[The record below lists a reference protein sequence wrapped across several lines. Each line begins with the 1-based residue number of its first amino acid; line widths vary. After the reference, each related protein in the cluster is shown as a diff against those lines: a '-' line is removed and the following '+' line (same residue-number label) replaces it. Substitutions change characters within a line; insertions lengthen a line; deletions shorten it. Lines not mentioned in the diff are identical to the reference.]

1 MATKK
6 SEKKPA
12 ESVAKTQD
20 NSVMAE
26 TKMIIVEQ
34 RESVGLITLNRPRYL
49 NALNRQLANE
59 TLAALKA
66 FDANDSIGAIVIT
79 GSPRAFAAGADIE
92 EMAEKSFA
100 EFYMDDFLA
109 PWDEVKSISKPIIAA
124 VAGYAL
130 GGGCELALLCDF
142 IIASEDA
149 QFGQP
154 EIKLGVLPGIGGTQ
168 RLTRSVGKALA
179 MDLVLTGRNIDAR
192 EAKEAGI
199 VARIVP
205 AKDLL
210 QTTLEKAAQ
219 IAEPFH
225 VAEPAPLHL
234 LVAVTRLED
243 THAALIFKKYR
254 LSTKRIRTQA
264 LGLLT
269 GVTREHG
276 QIQSQI
282 PAVHADSREPIP
294 LAEPLRML
302 SSQLNREEVARVDQ
316 QSRPKARSL
325 QVSSTNRMPALTKN
339 EMRPTTAENRSAGIC
354 PAAFTASRM
363 AMAELSA

>member
-6 SEKKPA
+6 PENKPA
-12 ESVAKTQD
+12 DSVAKTQD
-20 NSVMAE
+20 NTVTAD

-109 PWDEVKSISKPIIAA
+109 PWDEVKTISKPIIAA

-179 MDLVLTGRNIDAR
+179 MDLVLTGRNINAQ

-199 VARIVP
+199 VARVVP

-210 QTTLEKAAQ
+210 QTTLEAAHTIAGYNTPAVKMAKAAVNM
-219 IAEPFH
+219 ALET
-225 VAEPAPLHL
+225 PLSDGL
-234 LVAVTRLED
+234 RQER
-243 THAALIFKKYR
+243 LIFQASFATEGQKEGMNAFVH
-254 LSTKRIRTQA
+254 KRAPVFR
-264 LGLLT
+264 
-269 GVTREHG
+269 
-276 QIQSQI
+276 
-282 PAVHADSREPIP
+282 
-294 LAEPLRML
+294 
-302 SSQLNREEVARVDQ
+302 NR
-316 QSRPKARSL
+316 
-325 QVSSTNRMPALTKN
+325 
-339 EMRPTTAENRSAGIC
+339 
-354 PAAFTASRM
+354 
-363 AMAELSA
+363 

>member
-1 MATKK
+1 MATKT
-6 SEKKPA
+6 SEKKPT
-12 ESVAKTQD
+12 ESVAQTKD
-20 NSVMAE
+20 RSVTAE
-26 TKMIIVEQ
+26 YKMIIVEQ
-34 RESVGLITLNRPRYL
+34 RESVGLITLNRPRFL

-92 EMAEKSFA
+92 EMAEKSFT

-154 EIKLGVLPGIGGTQ
+154 EIKLGILPGIGGSQ

-179 MDLVLTGRNIDAR
+179 MDLVLTGRNIDAQ

-210 QTTLEKAAQ
+210 QTTLEAAHTIAGYNTPAVKMAKAAVNM
-219 IAEPFH
+219 ALET
-225 VAEPAPLHL
+225 PLNDGLRQERL
-234 LVAVTRLED
+234 L
-243 THAALIFKKYR
+243 F
-254 LSTKRIRTQA
+254 Q
-264 LGLLT
+264 
-269 GVTREHG
+269 
-276 QIQSQI
+276 
-282 PAVHADSREPIP
+282 
-294 LAEPLRML
+294 
-302 SSQLNREEVARVDQ
+302 
-316 QSRPKARSL
+316 
-325 QVSSTNRMPALTKN
+325 
-339 EMRPTTAENRSAGIC
+339 
-354 PAAFTASRM
+354 AAFATEGQKEGMNAFVHKR
-363 AMAELSA
+363 APVFRNR